1 MEYNTDFNS
10 RFKTLLAF
18 GKTLS
23 TVGQIIIGVGGL
35 VAFIGFVSFV
45 WGDAIS
51 KPFGLIAWATGLL
64 MVGLGYLIV
73 ANGQIISCFV
83 SMEDNTHKTVELM
96 NELKSQLPNFNT
108 K

>member
-1 MEYNTDFNS
+1 MDFQNNS
-10 RFKTLLAF
+10 RFKTLLAL

-23 TVGQIIIGVGGL
+23 TVGWVIVGFAGLTLLLSLASCTSGNKFEGTIGFIIGIL
-35 VAFIGFVSFV
+35 TAGF
-45 WGDAIS
+45 
-51 KPFGLIAWATGLL
+51 
-64 MVGLGYLIV
+64 GYLVV

-83 SMEDNTHKTVELM
+83 SMEDNTHKTVELL

>member
-1 MEYNTDFNS
+1 
-10 RFKTLLAF
+10 
-18 GKTLS
+18 
-23 TVGQIIIGVGGL
+23 
-35 VAFIGFVSFV
+35 
-45 WGDAIS
+45 
-51 KPFGLIAWATGLL
+51 

-96 NELKSQLPNFNT
+96 DELKSQLPNFNT

>member
-1 MEYNTDFNS
+1 MYLQDNS
-10 RFKTLLAF
+10 RFKTLLAL
-18 GKTLS
+18 GTTLS

-35 VAFIGFVSFV
+35 VAFIGLVSLV
-45 WGDAIS
+45 GGDSIS
-51 KPFGLIAWATGLL
+51 KPFGLIALASGLL

-83 SMEDNTHKTVELM
+83 SMEDNTHKTVETL
-96 NELKSQLPNFNT
+96 NELKNKLPNFDL

>member
-1 MEYNTDFNS
+1 MENLNNS
-10 RFKTLLAF
+10 RFKTLLAL
-18 GKTLS
+18 GTTLS

-35 VAFIGFVSFV
+35 VAFIGLVSLV
-45 WGDAIS
+45 GGDSIS
-51 KPFGLIAWATGLL
+51 KPFGLIALTSGLL

-83 SMEDNTHKTVELM
+83 SMEDNTHKTVETL
-96 NELKSQLPNFNT
+96 NELKNKLPNFDL